1 MLMTTESASLFAF
14 PTSIVLPLV
23 ITGFL
28 GLFATFL
35 VVYWQ
40 QKKSA
45 VPALSVTPEPTTTQK
60 TTVASRKPASNP
72 KQRSLAAEKVSLQSV
87 LPYISSFNNQDPAC
101 YRENQECQPS
111 DCLYGTC
118 AIYGSIASLMLST
131 EYIFSLLVKCTRIY
145 GKCHP

>member
-1 MLMTTESASLFAF
+1 MLTDLCGIYVCRPKMLMTTESASSFAF

-60 TTVASRKPASNP
+60 TIVVSRKPASNP

-87 LPYISSFNNQDPAC
+87 LPYISSLNNQEPAC
-101 YRENQECQPS
+101 NRENQECKLS
-111 DCLYGTC
+111 VCLYGWNHNHRHMC
-118 AIYGSIASLMLST
+118 
-131 EYIFSLLVKCTRIY
+131 
-145 GKCHP
+145 